1 LVKVC
6 LILLCLPLSGIAQVL
21 EKSQTDHYAVDA
33 LTPLALRHQL
43 TVRGPKDH
51 KGQRF
56 HGMTRS
62 RLSWR
67 YDKVVDKLGC
77 RITAVQVNLNQRY
90 TLPKWVNQAQAHFK
104 WQKQWLSY
112 HRALTIHE
120 HHHGELARQAAR
132 EIDQQLLGL
141 SKKKCRSLQRKVK
154 KMTTKIMRDLQE
166 QNRHYDAVSWHGV
179 WEGVLFPRLRRR
191 KW

>member
-1 LVKVC
+1 MLF
-6 LILLCLPLSGIAQVL
+6 LPLSGIAQVV
-21 EKSQTDHYAVDA
+21 ETEQTEHYVVDA

-43 TVRGPKDH
+43 TVRGPKDRQ
-51 KGQRF
+51 GRRF

-67 YDKVVDKLGC
+67 YNKAANQSEC
-77 RITAVQVNLNQRY
+77 WIISVQVTLQQRY
-90 TLPKWVNQAQAHFK
+90 TLPKWVNRAQAHFK

-112 HRALTIHE
+112 HRALTAHE

-132 EIDQQLLGL
+132 EIEQQLLGL
-141 SKKKCRSLQRKVK
+141 RKKKCRSLQREVE
-154 KMTTKIMRDLQE
+154 KMTTKIMHDLQE